1 MKLLIPLILL
11 CAPVF
16 GQETYHLVWADEFNQ
31 AGAVNAANWQFERSF
46 VRNLEDQWYQE
57 ENAFCENGL
66 LIIEA
71 RKEKKPNPSYRK
83 GSDHWGRSRPTIE
96 YTSASINT
104 RGKHS
109 WQYGRFEMR
118 ARIPVGQGLWPAF
131 WTLGV
136 KGEWPSNGEIDI
148 MEYYRGM
155 LLAHIAERT
164 IERCKDRWLYTRSQ
178 GLNSSH

>member
-31 AGAVNAANWQFERSF
+31 AGAVNAANWQFEKGF
-46 VRNLEDQWYQE
+46 VRNREDQWYQE

-83 GSDHWGRSRPTIE
+83 GSDHWGRSRTDRKR
-96 YTSASINT
+96 T
-104 RGKHS
+104 R
-109 WQYGRFEMR
+109 
-118 ARIPVGQGLWPAF
+118 
-131 WTLGV
+131 
-136 KGEWPSNGEIDI
+136 
-148 MEYYRGM
+148 
-155 LLAHIAERT
+155 
-164 IERCKDRWLYTRSQ
+164 
-178 GLNSSH
+178 LNSSH